1 MWKNNS
7 LRFGNPVYL
16 SYVWMTNGETMKNI
30 RYDKPQSVSR
40 NPLVAAEPAVMYLS
54 SAKVGSFSMP
64 KFELLNQKL
73 PFTQQEWADIL
84 HISDRTL
91 QRYLK
96 DHKPFEGLHAEHL
109 HQIDA
114 LATIGL
120 SVFGSAGPFEA
131 WLRAPKS
138 ILGKEI
144 GFEALRSFG
153 GVQLIA
159 DELGRMVY
167 GVYS

>member
-1 MWKNNS
+1 
-7 LRFGNPVYL
+7 
-16 SYVWMTNGETMKNI
+16 MKSI
-30 RYDKPQSVSR
+30 RYDKPDLPETS
-40 NPLVAAEPAVMYLS
+40 PLMAAEPAAIYLS
-54 SAKVGSFSMP
+54 SANVGTFAVSTFDA
-64 KFELLNQKL
+64 LNKKL

-96 DHKPFEGLHAEHL
+96 DQKPFEGLHAEHL

-114 LATIGL
+114 LANIGL
-120 SVFGSAGPFEA
+120 SIFGNSSRFEE
-131 WLRAPKS
+131 WLRTPKA
-138 ILGKEI
+138 ILGNEI
-144 GFEALRSFG
+144 GLEALRSFG

-159 DELGRMVY
+159 DELGRMAY

>member
-1 MWKNNS
+1 
-7 LRFGNPVYL
+7 
-16 SYVWMTNGETMKNI
+16 MKNI
-30 RYDKPQSVSR
+30 RYDKPDLPTR
-40 NPLVAAEPAVMYLS
+40 DPLVAAEPAVLYVS
-54 SAKVGSFSMP
+54 SANIGSFAVS
-64 KFELLNQKL
+64 KFEALSKKL
-73 PFTQQEWADIL
+73 SFTQQEWADVL

-114 LATIGL
+114 LANIGH
-120 SVFGSAGPFEA
+120 SVFGNAARFEA
-131 WLRAPKS
+131 WLRAPKTV
-138 ILGKEI
+138 LGKEV

-153 GVQLIA
+153 GAQLIV
-159 DELGRMVY
+159 DELGRMLH

>member
-1 MWKNNS
+1 
-7 LRFGNPVYL
+7 
-16 SYVWMTNGETMKNI
+16 MKRI
-30 RYDKPQSVSR
+30 RYDKPDLPAAD
-40 NPLVAAEPAVMYLS
+40 PLVAAEPAAMYAS
-54 SAKVGSFSMP
+54 SANVSSFTVSR
-64 KFELLNQKL
+64 FEALSKKL
-73 PFTQQEWADIL
+73 SFTQQEWADML

-114 LATIGL
+114 LANLGY
-120 SVFGSAGPFEA
+120 SVFGNAARFEA
-131 WLRAPKS
+131 WLRTPKT
-138 ILGKEI
+138 ILGNEV

-153 GVQLIA
+153 GAQLIV
-159 DELGRMVY
+159 DELGRMMY

>member
-1 MWKNNS
+1 
-7 LRFGNPVYL
+7 
-16 SYVWMTNGETMKNI
+16 MKNI
-30 RYDKPQSVSR
+30 RYDKPKSTSQ
-40 NPLVAAEPAVMYLS
+40 NPLVAAEPAVLYLS
-54 SAKVGSFSMP
+54 SGRVGSFSVS

-73 PFTQQEWADIL
+73 PLTQHEWADIL

-96 DHKPFEGLHAEHL
+96 DDKSFEGLHAEHL

-114 LATIGL
+114 LANIGL
-120 SVFGSAGPFEA
+120 SVFDSAAPFEA
-131 WLRAPKS
+131 WLRTPKS

-159 DELGRMVY
+159 DELGRMAY

>member
-1 MWKNNS
+1 
-7 LRFGNPVYL
+7 
-16 SYVWMTNGETMKNI
+16 MKNI
-30 RYDKPQSVSR
+30 RYDKPESEAAGI
-40 NPLVAAEPAVMYLS
+40 LMAAEPAVMYLS
-54 SAKVGSFSMP
+54 SSAGPFPISR
-64 KFELLNQKL
+64 FESLGEKL

-96 DHKPFEGLHAEHL
+96 DQKPFEGLHAEHL
-109 HQIDA
+109 YQMDA
-114 LATIGL
+114 LANIGL
-120 SVFGSAGPFEA
+120 AVFESGKGFEA
-131 WLRAPKS
+131 WLRTPKH

-159 DELGRMVY
+159 DEIGRIAY